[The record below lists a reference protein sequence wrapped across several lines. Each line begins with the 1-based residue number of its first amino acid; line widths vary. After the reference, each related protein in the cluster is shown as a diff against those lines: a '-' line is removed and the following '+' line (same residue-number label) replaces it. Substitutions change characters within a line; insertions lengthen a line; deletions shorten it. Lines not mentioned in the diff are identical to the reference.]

1 MWCVYSALHL
11 SADASDMRHAG
22 RPVGL
27 FLISGLAV
35 DPWFVADCAAPGAG
49 WLAVSPAAAL
59 QLVRDKLI
67 EFVRET
73 ARHITTTA
81 DVSPELQQL
90 RYCLCAVARQ
100 CGQQLGEALPQA
112 FPAQVRRGLGS
123 GLQLH
128 EPLQER
134 QCGSTGQLLP

>member
-1 MWCVYSALHL
+1 LL
-11 SADASDMRHAG
+11 DA
-22 RPVGL
+22 
-27 FLISGLAV
+27 
-35 DPWFVADCAAPGAG
+35 
-49 WLAVSPAAAL
+49 SPAAAL

-112 FPAQVRRGLGS
+112 FPAQV
-123 GLQLH
+123 
-128 EPLQER
+128 
-134 QCGSTGQLLP
+134 QCGGWAQDCSYCS

>member
-1 MWCVYSALHL
+1 M
-11 SADASDMRHAG
+11 
-22 RPVGL
+22 
-27 FLISGLAV
+27 
-35 DPWFVADCAAPGAG
+35 
-49 WLAVSPAAAL
+49 
-59 QLVRDKLI
+59 RDKLI